1 MTLKKEEQSTNAVLL
16 EISQKLDKVI
26 ILLSTQGKTSD
37 IQIRILR
44 DFGLEWDEIGK
55 YTGLK
60 PDAARKR
67 YTRQK

>member
-1 MTLKKEEQSTNAVLL
+1 MTTKNKQKLTDDILL

-26 ILLSTQGKTSD
+26 ILLSSQGKSSD

-67 YTRQK
+67 YTRHK